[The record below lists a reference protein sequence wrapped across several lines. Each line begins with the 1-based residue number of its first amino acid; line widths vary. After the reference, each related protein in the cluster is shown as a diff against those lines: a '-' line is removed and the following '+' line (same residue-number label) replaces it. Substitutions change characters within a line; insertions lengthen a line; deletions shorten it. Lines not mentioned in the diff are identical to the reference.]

1 MAGQYGGHP
10 VIIIDPSKEHT
21 TGKDALSVNIAS
33 AKAVA
38 NIVKSTLGPKG
49 MDKMLVNVIGDI
61 TLTNDGATILKEMD
75 IEHPTAKMI
84 VEIASTQE
92 KSAGDGTTSAV
103 VMAGAMLEKAQ
114 ELVLLGIHPT
124 VIVKGFS
131 MATEKALQVLNEYAI
146 KVDRNDREAL
156 KKIAMTSITGKAAEM
171 AYDHLA
177 WICVDAVLAIQQ
189 DGKVNID
196 DGIIIAKEAGGTI
209 FDTEL
214 INGISIRQAALH
226 PDMPLHIENAK
237 IALID
242 TELTFGKTATKSKL
256 HVDRAEQLQEFKEQE
271 RATFRKTIQKIIDT
285 GANAVFCSKA
295 MDDYAIHFFK
305 QAGVYATRRVREE
318 DMLKLT
324 RSTGASLVRNVHE
337 MTADD
342 LGYAGLVE
350 QEKLSEEK
358 TFIKGFKD
366 FKTMTILIKGGS
378 EHVTDNIERDFDD
391 ALRVV
396 KCVFEDGT
404 IVPGG
409 GASEIEVAQ
418 KLRAYAASV
427 QGREQMAIEAFA
439 SAIEEIPK
447 TIAENCGFDSIDMLL
462 NLRASHSTMKYAGID
477 IQTGGVSNMYDK
489 GIIDP
494 LRVKT
499 QAIKSAAEV
508 ASMVLRIDDMLRARE
523 KDMMDVAPEH
533 NIHNYDMSG
542 MGM

>member
-1 MAGQYGGHP
+1 MAGQYGGQP

-21 TGKDALSVNIAS
+21 TGKDALSVNITS

-38 NIVKSTLGPKG
+38 SIVRSTLGPKG

-61 TLTNDGATILKEMD
+61 TLTNDGATILQEMD

-84 VEIASTQE
+84 VEVASAQE
-92 KSAGDGTTSAV
+92 KAAGDGTTSAV
-103 VMAGAMLEKAQ
+103 VMAGALLEKAQ
-114 ELVLLGIHPT
+114 ELVVLGVHPT
-124 VIVKGFS
+124 VIVKGFI
-131 MATEKALQVLNEYAI
+131 MATERSLQVLNDYAI
-146 KVDRNDREAL
+146 KVSKDDRETL
-156 KKIAMTSITGKAAEM
+156 KKIAMTSITGKASEM
-171 AYDHLA
+171 ANEHLA
-177 WICVDAVLAIQQ
+177 GICVDAILAIEQ

-196 DGIIIAKEAGGTI
+196 ENIVIAKEVGGSI
-209 FDTEL
+209 DDTEL
-214 INGISIRQAALH
+214 INGISVRQEALH
-226 PDMPLHIENAK
+226 PEMPHRIENAK

-242 TELTFGKTATKSKL
+242 TELTFGKTSTKSKL
-256 HVDRAEQLQEFKEQE
+256 LVDRAEQLQEFKEQE
-271 RATFRKTIQKIIDT
+271 RANFRKTIQQIIDT
-285 GANAVFCSKA
+285 GANVVFCSKA
-295 MDDYAIHFFK
+295 MDDYALHFFK
-305 QAGVYATRRVREE
+305 EAGVYATRRVREE
-318 DMLKLT
+318 DMMILT

-350 QEKLSEEK
+350 QENLNEEK
-358 TFIKGFKD
+358 TFIKGFRD
-366 FKTMTILIKGGS
+366 AKTMTILIKGGS
-378 EHVTDNIERDFDD
+378 EHVTDNIERVFDD
-391 ALRVV
+391 ALRVI

-427 QGREQMAIEAFA
+427 QGREQMAINAFA
-439 SAIEEIPK
+439 SAVEEIPK
-447 TIAENCGFDSIDMLL
+447 AIAENCGFDAIDIILK
-462 NLRASHSTMKYAGID
+462 LRASHGTMKYAGINIETGD
-477 IQTGGVSNMYDK
+477 ISNMYEMN
-489 GIIDP
+489 IIDP

-499 QAIKSAAEV
+499 QAIKSASEV
-508 ASMVLRIDDMLRARE
+508 ASMVLRVDDMLRSRE